1 MANGET
7 EKRNAFNYCVSF
19 IDLLGQR
26 NAAKGQ
32 GLLPS
37 ISSEAEDKA
46 FQKILRDNI
55 GGFLSFNGMLKKWI
69 RSFYQI
75 LIRHGASL

>member
-1 MANGET
+1 MANGES
-7 EKRNAFNYCVSF
+7 EDLKVFNYCVSF

-32 GLLPS
+32 GLLPR

-46 FQKILRDNI
+46 FRKFFWITS
-55 GGFLSFNGMLKKWI
+55 GGFLSFSGMLMTGGVFVI
-69 RSFYQI
+69 FNPHYS
-75 LIRHGASL
+75 